1 MKKIFFPLFLFC
13 LLTPIGFAQT
23 TAGVLQTQ
31 MSLDANFEIDVKTA
45 QVIDN
50 VLTVVFVF
58 RNTSGTTATISMLPS
73 EIYYIDSTQNKKY
86 HILKDENGAFIMAP
100 SLYFGKLEFQVEA
113 GKLKLAWIKMPA
125 PDAGVETININLP
138 GSLPFE
144 KLKISR

>member
-1 MKKIFFPLFLFC
+1 MKKIFIPLFLFC
-13 LLTPIGFAQT
+13 LLTPIGFAQAP
-23 TAGVLQTQ
+23 AGVFQTQ
-31 MSLDANFEIDVKTA
+31 MSLDANFEIDVKKA

-58 RNTSGTTATISMLPS
+58 RNTSGTTARISMTPS

-86 HILKDENGAFIMAP
+86 HILKDEKGAFIMAP
-100 SLYFGKLEFQVEA
+100 SLYYGKLEFRVEA
-113 GKLKLAWIKMPA
+113 GKMKLAWIKMPA

-144 KLKISR
+144 KLRISR

>member
-1 MKKIFFPLFLFC
+1 MKKIFIPLFLFC
-13 LLTPIGFAQT
+13 LLTPIGFAQAP
-23 TAGVLQTQ
+23 AGVIQTQ
-31 MSLDANFEIDVKTA
+31 MSLDANFEIDVKKA

-58 RNTSGTTATISMLPS
+58 RNTSGTKARISMTPS

-86 HILKDENGAFIMAP
+86 HILKDEKGTFIMAP
-100 SLYFGKLEFQVEA
+100 SLYYGKLEFTVEA
-113 GKLKLAWIKMPA
+113 GKMKLAWIKMPA

-144 KLKISR
+144 KLRISR